1 MRIAIV
7 TALFDINREKLGD
20 GRKIE
25 EYLSWFEKTLNL
37 KCDFIVY
44 TEEKFKR
51 FVEESRKNTDY
62 KTTIVT
68 QSLDKIPYF
77 KYREVINLIINS
89 LEYRSKIKDVSR
101 IECNLPEYNVIQ
113 YSKFG
118 WLEHAVQNYNYDY
131 IFWMDAGCS
140 RFFNG
145 FDLETEWPNKLKL
158 DIDKLTIQGNA
169 NYLKMFD
176 ILDINEYI
184 WDNNCV
190 LVGTLFGG
198 GRQIIEK
205 LYNEIDQ
212 IFESLV
218 EINCVNNEQFALAIF
233 AKKNTEIMNT
243 VIHIDGTHLPLF
255 RLIG

>member
-20 GRKIE
+20 GRKIQ
-25 EYLSWFEKTLNL
+25 EYLSWFEKTLKL
-37 KCDFIVY
+37 KCDFVVY
-44 TEEKFKR
+44 TEEKFKK
-51 FVEESRKNTDY
+51 FVEENRKNADY

-68 QSLDKIPYF
+68 QNLDQIPYF

-118 WLEHAVQNYNYDY
+118 WLEHAVQNYSYDY

-198 GRQIIEK
+198 GCKILLK
-205 LYNEIDQ
+205 LYEEINN
-212 IFESLV
+212 IFEFMTKF
-218 EINCVNNEQFALAIF
+218 NCINNEQFALAIF
-233 AKKNTEIMNT
+233 AKQNRNLTKII
-243 VIHIDGTHLPLF
+243 VQLDGTHLPLF